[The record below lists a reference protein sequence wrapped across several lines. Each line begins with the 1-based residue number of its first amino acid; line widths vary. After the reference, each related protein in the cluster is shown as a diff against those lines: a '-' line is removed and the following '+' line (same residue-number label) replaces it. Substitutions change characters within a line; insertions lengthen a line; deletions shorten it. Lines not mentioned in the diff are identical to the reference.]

1 MNYESVKVIL
11 GCEIHVQLL
20 TKSKAFC
27 ACANSYGGTPNTRVC
42 PICLGLPGALPNVN
56 RELLHK
62 GVQVSHVLGCSID
75 PNVRFDRKHYM
86 YPDLTKGYQI
96 TQNNFPI
103 GSEGKISFELERTGE
118 QKSVRIQRAHMEEDT
133 GKSLHMAGAS
143 NSYIDYNRGGSP
155 LLEIVSYPDMNSS
168 EEAVA
173 YVKAIHEIVRY
184 MGFSDG
190 NMEEGSFRCD
200 VNVNLEI
207 TKEGQVYKTPIVELK
222 NINSFKMIK
231 GAIEY
236 EIVRQQEEFAK
247 TGLTKDQ
254 AGKQTRGWNDKLGV
268 TTSLREKESVADYRY
283 FREPDIPM
291 IHIGE
296 EILKGWISEV
306 GELPSVA
313 RERLKESYG
322 LSNFDVSTLTNDIA
336 LVSYFEE
343 AVKGAKEPKKI
354 ANWILTE
361 VNGLLNTENKTIK
374 DFNLAPKKITDL
386 VNLVSEGKINGV
398 QAKEVFSLMY
408 LTNKDSSLI
417 VEEKGFEQE
426 QDLGVIEAIV
436 DKVLMEN
443 PKSVAD
449 YKGGKEAS
457 LKYLMGQVMKHSQGK
472 VNPVI
477 ATEWILK
484 KIGN

>member
-27 ACANSYGGTPNTRVC
+27 SCANSYGGTPNTRVC

-56 RELLHK
+56 KELLHK
-62 GVQVSHVLGCSID
+62 GVQVSHVFGCAID
-75 PNVRFDRKHYM
+75 PYVHFDRKHYM

-96 TQNNFPI
+96 TQNEFPL
-103 GSEGKISFELERTGE
+103 GKEGKISFELEKNGE
-118 QKSVRIQRAHMEEDT
+118 VKTVRIQRVHMEEDT
-133 GKSLHMAGAS
+133 GKSLHMVGAE
-143 NSYIDYNRGGSP
+143 NSYIDYNRGGTP
-155 LLEIVSYPDMNSS
+155 LLEIVSYPDMFSS
-168 EEAVA
+168 DEAVA
-173 YVKAIHEIVRY
+173 YVKSIHEIVRY

-207 TKEGQVYKTPIVELK
+207 TKEGKVYKTPIVELK

-236 EIVRQQEEFAK
+236 EILRQQEEFAK

-254 AGKQTRGWNDKLGV
+254 AGKQTRGWNDKQGI
-268 TTSLREKESVADYRY
+268 TTAQREKESVADYRY

-291 IHIGE
+291 IYIHEKTIKE
-296 EILKGWISEV
+296 WISQV
-306 GELPSVA
+306 GELPNVA
-313 RERLKESYG
+313 RTRLKESYG
-322 LSNFDVSTLTNDIA
+322 LSDFDVSTLTNDIA
-336 LVSYFEE
+336 LVAYFEE
-343 AVKGAKEPKKI
+343 AVIGAKEPKKI

-361 VNGLLNTENKTIK
+361 LNGLLNIENKTIK
-374 DFNLAPKKITDL
+374 EVTLPPVRIKELA
-386 VNLVSEGKINGV
+386 NLVSEGIINGA
-398 QAKEVFSLMY
+398 QAKEVFALMY
-408 LTNKDSSLI
+408 STEKSPSLI
-417 VEEKGFEQE
+417 VEEKGFKQE
-426 QDLGVIEAIV
+426 QDSHVIEAVV
-436 DKVLMEN
+436 DKVLLEN

-449 YKGGKEAS
+449 YKGGKEAA

-472 VNPVI
+472 VNPI
-477 ATEWILK
+477 MATEWIIK

>member
-27 ACANSYGGTPNTRVC
+27 SCANSYGGTPNTRVC

-56 RELLHK
+56 KELLRK
-62 GVQVSHVLGCSID
+62 GVQVSHVLGCTID

-96 TQNNFPI
+96 TQNTFPI
-103 GSEGKISFELERTGE
+103 GSEGEISFELEKTGE
-118 QKSVRIQRAHMEEDT
+118 NKTVRIQRAHMEEDT

-143 NSYIDYNRGGSP
+143 NSYIDYNRGGAP
-155 LLEIVSYPDMNSS
+155 LLEIVSYPDMYSS
-168 EEAVA
+168 DEAVA

-231 GAIEY
+231 ASIEY
-236 EIVRQQEEFAK
+236 EIIRQQEEFTK
-247 TGLTKDQ
+247 TGLTKEE
-254 AGKQTRGWNDKLGV
+254 AGKQTRGWNDKMGI

-291 IHIGE
+291 IHIRE
-296 EILKGWISEV
+296 DILNEWISEV
-306 GELPSVA
+306 GELPTIA
-313 RERLKESYG
+313 RARLKKNYG
-322 LSNFDVSTLTNDIA
+322 LSDFDVSTLTNDIA

-374 DFNLAPKKITDL
+374 DFTLPAFRLRDL
-386 VNLVSEGKINGV
+386 VNLISEGKINGA
-398 QAKEVFSLMY
+398 QAKEVFAIMCVSD
-408 LTNKDSSLI
+408 KDPSLI
-417 VEEKGFEQE
+417 VEEKGFKQE
-426 QDLGVIEAIV
+426 QDSSVIEAIV
-436 DKVLMEN
+436 DKVLLEN
-443 PKSVAD
+443 PKSIAD

-472 VNPVI
+472 VNPVM
-477 ATEWILK
+477 ATEWIIK

>member
-27 ACANSYGGTPNTRVC
+27 SCANSYGGTPNTRVC

-56 RELLHK
+56 QELLHK

-96 TQNNFPI
+96 TQNEFPL
-103 GSEGKISFELERTGE
+103 GSEGKVSFELEKEGE
-118 QKSVRIQRAHMEEDT
+118 IKTVRIQRVHMEEDT
-133 GKSLHMAGAS
+133 GKSLHMVGAS
-143 NSYIDYNRGGSP
+143 NSYIDYNRGGTP
-155 LLEIVSYPDMNSS
+155 LLEIVSHPDMFSS
-168 EEAVA
+168 DEAVA
-173 YVKAIHEIVRY
+173 YVKTIHEIVRY

-207 TKEGQVYKTPIVELK
+207 TKNGQIYKTPIVELK

-236 EIVRQQEEFAK
+236 EIIRQQEEFAK
-247 TGLTKDQ
+247 TGLTKDK
-254 AGKQTRGWNDKLGV
+254 AGKQTRGWNDK
-268 TTSLREKESVADYRY
+268 TSMTVAQREKESVADYRY

-296 EILKGWISEV
+296 VILKEWVSEV

-313 RERLKESYG
+313 RERLKANYG
-322 LSNFDVSTLTNDIA
+322 LSDFDVSTLTNDIA

-343 AVKGAKEPKKI
+343 AVKGAKEPKKV

-361 VNGLLNTENKTIK
+361 VNGILNTENKNIR
-374 DFNLAPKKITDL
+374 DFSLSPSYIRDLA
-386 VNLVSEGKINGV
+386 NLVSEGKINGA
-398 QAKEVFSLMY
+398 QAKEVFSLMCS
-408 LTNKDSSLI
+408 TGKEPSFI
-417 VEEKGFEQE
+417 VEEKGFKQE
-426 QDLGVIEAIV
+426 QDSSVIEAIV
-436 DKVLMEN
+436 DKVILDN

-449 YKGGKEAS
+449 YKGGKEAA

-472 VNPVI
+472 VNPVM
-477 ATEWILK
+477 ATEWIIK